1 MTPPVISPA
10 TGRHHQFLLVFAG
23 MSVFAGM
30 ASISLTRPSGP
41 GLWLGLVVWTACA
54 LVGTALLNRY
64 LPTRD
69 PLLFPLAIFLSGWGL
84 VAIQRLAP
92 PFADRQA
99 LWLVISVAAML
110 FAAVF
115 PQLLRW
121 LRVYRYLVLAGALL
135 LLFATIVFGSNPS
148 GFKFAPRLWLNLGAF
163 YFQPS
168 EIMKVILVAF
178 MASYLGEQSAT
189 IRADRD
195 DASMRLS
202 FLPRL
207 AGPMLLMW
215 LLSLVILIW
224 QRDLGTAML
233 FFVVFLLLL
242 YLTSGDTRILFG
254 GVLLVI
260 VAAAAAYHLFDVV
273 KLRVDIW
280 LNPWPEADG
289 RAYQIV
295 QSLMAFGAGG
305 IFGTGVGLGS
315 PGYIPVVHSDFVF
328 AALAEEWG
336 LLGVIG
342 VLSCFAVLALRGL
355 SIGLTHPGRA
365 FHKLLAIGL
374 TLMLVVQALMIMAG
388 VLKLLPLT
396 GVTLPFISYGGSS
409 LLVCFIMIGLLLRLS
424 AVTVSTRH
432 AVAVSTR
439 HSGTH

>member
-1 MTPPVISPA
+1 MRPPAPA
-10 TGRHHQFLLVFAG
+10 SASERHHRLLLVFAG

-30 ASISLTRPSGP
+30 AAIALTRPAGPNVWP
-41 GLWLGLVVWTACA
+41 GLAIWTACA
-54 LVGTALLNRY
+54 LAGATLLNRY
-64 LPTRD
+64 LPARD
-69 PLLFPLAIFLSGWGL
+69 RLLFPLAIFLSGWGL
-84 VAIQRLAP
+84 VAIERLTP

-110 FAAVF
+110 FAALF

-121 LRVYRYLVLAGALL
+121 LRVYRYLVLAAALL
-135 LLFATIVFGSNPS
+135 LLLATIVFGRNPS
-148 GFKFAPRLWLNLGAF
+148 GFDFAPRLWLNVGAV

-178 MASYLGEQSAT
+178 MASYLGEQSA
-189 IRADRD
+189 ASGANPG
-195 DASMRLS
+195 DAAKRRTY
-202 FLPRL
+202 LPRL
-207 AGPMLLMW
+207 AGPILSMW

-224 QRDLGTAML
+224 QRDLGAAML
-233 FFVVFLLLL
+233 FFIVFLLLL
-242 YLTSGDTRILFG
+242 YLTTCDLRILFG
-254 GVLLVI
+254 GALLI
-260 VAAAAAYHLFDVV
+260 ILAAAVAYHLFDVV

-295 QSLMAFGAGG
+295 QSLMAFSAGG

-315 PGYIPVVHSDFVF
+315 PFYIPVAHSDFVF

-336 LLGVIG
+336 LLGVVG
-342 VLSCFAVLALRGL
+342 VLSCFGVLAHRGM
-355 SIGLTHPGRA
+355 SIAQRHSGRA
-365 FHKLLAIGL
+365 FHKLLAAGL
-374 TLMLVVQALMIMAG
+374 TLMLITQALMIMAG

-424 AVTVSTRH
+424 ASAAPRPRPG
-432 AVAVSTR
+432 AR
-439 HSGTH
+439 